1 MSDFRAA
8 SRYAKSLLQLSDEQG
23 ILEKVNQD
31 MILIDETCDANKELA
46 LVLKSPI
53 IDHYK
58 KSQILDKI
66 FGKKVN
72 PITKSFYELIGRK
85 GREKMFHSITKE
97 FRKQYLQ
104 LKGIEKVSVTTTFQL
119 DDGLREQV
127 KAIAVDISKMKPQL
141 EESINK
147 DIVGGFILNIGSR
160 RIDASIKTKLRKL
173 KKELTK

>member
-23 ILEKVNQD
+23 ILENVNQD

-72 PITKSFYELIGRK
+72 PLTKSFYELIGRK

-119 DDGLREQV
+119 DDGLRKQV
-127 KAIAVDISKMKPQL
+127 EDIAVDISKMKPQL
-141 EESINK
+141 EESIDK

>member
-104 LKGIEKVSVTTTFQL
+104 LKGIE

>member
-8 SRYAKSLLQLSDEQG
+8 SRYAKSILQLSDERG

-31 MILIDETCDANKELA
+31 MILIDETCEANRELA

-53 IDHYK
+53 IDHSK

-72 PITKSFYELIGRK
+72 PLTKSFYELIGRK

-97 FRKQYLQ
+97 FRKQYLEV
-104 LKGIEKVSVTTTFQL
+104 KGIEMVSVTTTFPL
-119 DDGLREQV
+119 DAGLREQV
-127 KAIAVDISKMKPQL
+127 KSKAVDISNRKPQL
-141 EESINK
+141 EEFIDK
-147 DIVGGFILNIGSR
+147 DIVGGFILNVGSR